1 MRHIYYMVLSIINLA
16 LSVIYTECSVLYQM
30 SQGIIYLIVN
40 KQNGHKYVGQTTQG
54 MNKRWQQ
61 HIQEAMR
68 MSSKP
73 LHRAMRKYGNH
84 NFMIKEIDEC
94 SEQLLNEREQY
105 WIEHYNTFNTAEGYN
120 ATSGGDKF
128 VLSDESKQKIS
139 EKAKQKILTAT
150 HIENISIALTAK
162 AKIEPWGAL
171 TDENRGDGKHC
182 GLPIR
187 GKNLETGICKDYD
200 NARMA
205 ALSLTG
211 DPNKN
216 SNILLAARN
225 NGTAYGHKWQILEE
239 KTKKKA
245 VFGVNKKTGEIAVQY
260 ESIASAAKALG
271 NATKGTGLIKSLR
284 NPGRYSW
291 HGYYW
296 FYVRA

>member
-1 MRHIYYMVLSIINLA
+1 MA
-16 LSVIYTECSVLYQM
+16 
-30 SQGIIYLIVN
+30 QGIIYLITN

-61 HIQEAMR
+61 HIQEALR
-68 MSSKP
+68 MSDKP

-94 SEQLLNEREQY
+94 DETLLNEKEEY
-105 WIEHYNTFNTAEGYN
+105 WIKHYNTFESAEGYN
-120 ATSGGDKF
+120 ATSGGDKTI
-128 VLSDESKQKIS
+128 LSEETKQKIS
-139 EKAKQKILTAT
+139 EKAKEKIFTPE

-162 AKIEPWGAL
+162 AKIEPWGIL
-171 TDENRGDGKHC
+171 TKENRGNGKHC

-187 GKNLETGICKDYD
+187 GKNLQTGVCTDYE

-216 SNILLAARN
+216 SNILLAARKD
-225 NGTAYGHKWQILEE
+225 GTAYGHKWQILEE
-239 KTKKKA
+239 KSKKKA
-245 VFGVNKKTGEIAVQY
+245 VFGVHKKTGEIGARY
-260 ESIASAAKALG
+260 ESMADAVRALSISG
-271 NATKGTGLIKSLR
+271 KGTGMIKSLR

-291 HGYYW
+291 RGYYW
-296 FYVRA
+296 YYS